1 MEIVFMNS
9 YLRSIKKIKDK
20 ELLIDLNFAVENI
33 ETSINLTDV
42 KNIKKMSDYNNF
54 FRIKIGDYRLG
65 IVNENN
71 IIYLVQFEHRNDIYK
86 KFP

>member
-1 MEIVFMNS
+1 MNS

-71 IIYLVQFEHRNDIYK
+71 IIYLVQFEHRKDIYK
-86 KFP
+86 KFS